1 MYVILLSFIAMYL
14 FVEMNFIG
22 LQCYLVGYYTEKL
35 GYVYK
40 LYMVMVMVNWILII
54 MNLVVNAYN

>member
-1 MYVILLSFIAMYL
+1 MYL
-14 FVEMNFIG
+14 FVEMNFIR
-22 LQCYLVGYYTEKL
+22 LQYYLVGYYTEKL

-54 MNLVVNAYN
+54 INLVVNAYN

>member
-1 MYVILLSFIAMYL
+1 MYL
-14 FVEMNFIG
+14 FVEMNFIR
-22 LQCYLVGYYTEKL
+22 LQYYLVGYYTEKL

-54 MNLVVNAYN
+54 RNLVVNAYN